1 MSDIQQNE
9 PREIFPKF
17 SRAEVTSFIALVVSL
32 GALCVS
38 IYEANIMREQQMIMQ
53 SQQKTSVFPYLIQD
67 LRYSF
72 GGDGEFIYE
81 IENKGI
87 GPARIN
93 SANLTLNKK
102 TVNSYFEIK
111 NELDKIFPKEADYG
125 LSFSDP
131 NGYFISPKE
140 TIIAIKITYKNF
152 DRSMD
157 LIRNLN
163 FEYDICYCSIFDE
176 CWKINADKNASIKEC
191 N

>member
-1 MSDIQQNE
+1 MCFNLRSE
-9 PREIFPKF
+9 HHA
-17 SRAEVTSFIALVVSL
+17 RATNDYAIATKN
-32 GALCVS
+32 CC
-38 IYEANIMREQQMIMQ
+38 
-53 SQQKTSVFPYLIQD
+53 FPYLIQD

-72 GGDGEFIYE
+72 GGGGEFIYE

-93 SANLTLNKK
+93 SAILTLNKK
-102 TVNSYFEIK
+102 PINSYLEIK

-152 DRSMD
+152 ENSMNV
-157 LIRNLN
+157 IRNLN

-176 CWKINADKNASIKEC
+176 CWKINADKNSSIKEC

>member
-1 MSDIQQNE
+1 MSEIQPDETRQ
-9 PREIFPKF
+9 IFPKF

-53 SQQKTSVFPYLIQD
+53 SQQKTSVYPHLIQD

-72 GGDGEFIYE
+72 GSNGEFIYE

-87 GPARIN
+87 GPAKIKN
-93 SANLTLNKK
+93 ATLTLNEKPI
-102 TVNSYFEIK
+102 NSYVEIK

-125 LSFSDP
+125 LSFSNPDS
-131 NGYFISPKE
+131 YFLSPKE
-140 TIIAIKITYKNF
+140 KIIAIKITYKNF
-152 DRSMD
+152 ENSID

-163 FEYDICYCSIFDE
+163 FEYDIRYCSIFDD
-176 CWKINADKNASIKEC
+176 CWEINSDKKE